1 MAELITGPDG
11 AVVDGVL
18 RLGADGVISAAGYA
32 VTTTRTPHG
41 LRYDVQTPTGDHL
54 SWTPSRVAQPAHAQ
68 AGPAQ
73 AGLAQ
78 TAPVGVQ
85 RTLVLGGARSGKST
99 EAERLLA
106 GHPDTVYVA
115 TGGDG
120 SADPEWAERIALH
133 RSRRPASWGLVETID
148 LVPLLETAGPPLLI
162 DCFTL
167 WLSRTMDAC
176 EVWTDHSRAAEVEKR
191 IEQLADAW
199 SATSRLVV
207 AVSNEVGSGV
217 VPADA
222 GTRLY
227 RDLMGRVNATLARR
241 SETVLWCVA
250 GRTVAL

>member
-1 MAELITGPDG
+1 MAELITGADG

-18 RLGADGVISAAGYA
+18 RLGVDGVVAAVGYE
-32 VTTTRTPHG
+32 VTTTRTPNG
-41 LRYDVQTPTGDHL
+41 LRYDVL
-54 SWTPSRVAQPAHAQ
+54 TPSGEQVSW
-68 AGPAQ
+68 
-73 AGLAQ
+73 
-78 TAPVGVQ
+78 TAPVAAQ
-85 RTLVLGGARSGKST
+85 RTLILGGARSGKST

-106 GHPDTVYVA
+106 NHADIVYVA

-120 SADPEWAERIALH
+120 STDREWAERIALH
-133 RSRRPASWGLVETID
+133 RSRRPASWGLAETID
-148 LVPLLETAGPPLLI
+148 LVPLLGTPGPPLLI
-162 DCFTL
+162 DCLTL

-176 EVWTDHSRAAEVEKR
+176 EVWADHSRAIDVEKR
-191 IEQLADAW
+191 IEQLAEAW
-199 SATSRLVV
+199 SHSTRLVV

-241 SETVLWCVA
+241 SESVLWCVA

>member
-18 RLGADGVISAAGYA
+18 RLGADGVVAATGYE
-32 VTTTRTPHG
+32 VTTTRTTNG
-41 LRYDVQTPTGDHL
+41 LRYDVLTPAGERL
-54 SWTPSRVAQPAHAQ
+54 SWT
-68 AGPAQ
+68 
-73 AGLAQ
+73 
-78 TAPVGVQ
+78 APVAGKAAPLAGQ

-99 EAERLLA
+99 AAERLLA
-106 GHPDTVYVA
+106 DHADTVYVA

-148 LVPLLETAGPPLLI
+148 LVPLLEAAGPPLLI

-167 WLSRTMDAC
+167 WLSRTMDEC
-176 EVWTDHSRAAEVEKR
+176 DVWSDHSRAAEVEKR
-191 IEQLADAW
+191 IEHLADAW
-199 SATSRLVV
+199 SATTRLVV

-227 RDLMGRVNATLARR
+227 RDLMGRVNATLAKR